1 MSFFSIQRNN
11 TEKEAEDH
19 DDYKKGRDHC
29 CRSNQMWENWR
40 KKKNL
45 KKEKILTRAS
55 GTTAIFLNF
64 NVDSVINDSFQT
76 SQCIDM
82 KNRDISNNTRRN
94 PWKILDHWEKL
105 ITIPRE
111 LWKLHRCIFS
121 HAPALHSFLV
131 CVDLFSPILP
141 SSHCRLFMFLF
152 LSKFYTNIY

>member
-1 MSFFSIQRNN
+1 MMTTRKEGTIAAGLIKCEK
-11 TEKEAEDH
+11 TEE
-19 DDYKKGRDHC
+19 
-29 CRSNQMWENWR
+29 

-94 PWKILDHWEKL
+94 P
-105 ITIPRE
+105 
-111 LWKLHRCIFS
+111 
-121 HAPALHSFLV
+121 
-131 CVDLFSPILP
+131 
-141 SSHCRLFMFLF
+141 
-152 LSKFYTNIY
+152 